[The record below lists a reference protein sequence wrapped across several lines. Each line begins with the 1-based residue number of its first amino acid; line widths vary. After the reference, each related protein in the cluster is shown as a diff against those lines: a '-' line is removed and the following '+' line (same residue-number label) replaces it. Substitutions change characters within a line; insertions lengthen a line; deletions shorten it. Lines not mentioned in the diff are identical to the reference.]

1 MAALE
6 GESGRVKVPIDRVAA
21 AAYRVVFGRPGRVL
35 EVAWLPMLVLLAVE
49 LLPRLI
55 SDYFWPDDTAAAAS
69 LPGADIAETVIVML
83 CLSAFAV
90 RWHHLVLAADRPL
103 PLRRFLAVWARFLG
117 YSLPFYLVMLA
128 VAAGA
133 PVALHAL
140 SAAITDHPIAGLS
153 ELFTENTADA
163 LVAVIA
169 LAISLVVARCSLV
182 FPAVVIGQPLGLAGA
197 WRHMRGNT
205 WRFLAATLLVT
216 TPILLLV
223 WLLLDLIL
231 EGAHLPLPDPLAP
244 PPTELFLLNGVLTIV
259 LLFIFTALGATVLAD
274 FYRRLVLHV
283 RSN

>member
-21 AAYRVVFGRPGRVL
+21 TAYRIVFGRPGRVL
-35 EVAWLPMLVLLAVE
+35 EVAWLPVLVFLAVK

-55 SDYFWPDDTAAAAS
+55 SDYFWPDDPAAAAGP
-69 LPGADIAETVIVML
+69 PGSDIAESVIGML

-117 YSLPFYLVMLA
+117 YSVAFYLVILA
-128 VAAGA
+128 VTAGV
-133 PVALHAL
+133 PVALDAL
-140 SAAITDHPIAGLS
+140 SAAITDHPIAGLA
-153 ELFTENTADA
+153 ELVAENTADG

-169 LAISLVVARCSLV
+169 LAISLAVARCSLV

-197 WRHMRGNT
+197 WRRMRGNT

-216 TPILLLV
+216 APILLLAYV
-223 WLLLDLIL
+223 ILDLIL
-231 EGAHLPLPDPLAP
+231 EGAHLQLPDPPGRLP
-244 PPTELFLLNGVLTIV
+244 PDLFLLNGVLDIV
-259 LLFIFTALGATVLAD
+259 LLFLFAALGATVLAD
-274 FYRRLVLHV
+274 FYRRLVLNV
-283 RSN
+283 RAN